1 MGEEKEEELSQQKRR
16 MRNKEKIKPFARI
29 KRTARA
35 KKRAIDTKFK
45 RDKDRNSTGIT
56 IVKQKEENWS
66 WKIQNN
72 KDLLKNREEVTLKNV
87 GRKVAASVISRAVK
101 MKQRLRWAACIYAL
115 LLLKECTV
123 L

>member
-1 MGEEKEEELSQQKRR
+1 MWGKREELSQQKRR

-72 KDLLKNREEVTLKNV
+72 KDLLKNREEVTLKTV
-87 GRKVAASVISRAVK
+87 GRKVATSVISRAVK

>member
-1 MGEEKEEELSQQKRR
+1 

-66 WKIQNN
+66 
-72 KDLLKNREEVTLKNV
+72 
-87 GRKVAASVISRAVK
+87 
-101 MKQRLRWAACIYAL
+101 
-115 LLLKECTV
+115 
-123 L
+123 